1 MTIILLVESYIIS
14 IYNTSM
20 EDFYESYCTGILFC
34 KGVRNMKEEI
44 ITAIC
49 ALLAAVIT
57 YVIKITVN
65 YLKARISEL
74 KTNEAVKDKEMA
86 LLGLDTAE
94 RAIKIAA
101 EATVGKLEEIIAK
114 ELREKIK
121 NGEANKDELYALAGE
136 AYNEIIA
143 TIRPELLKELSK
155 SLQDVDLYIK
165 NQIEQQLL
173 LLKSKL
179 YGGTVN
185 E

>member
-1 MTIILLVESYIIS
+1 
-14 IYNTSM
+14 
-20 EDFYESYCTGILFC
+20 
-34 KGVRNMKEEI
+34 MKEEI

-49 ALLAAVIT
+49 ALFVAVMT

-65 YLKARISEL
+65 YLKAQIAEL
-74 KTNEAVKDKEMA
+74 KTTEAVKDKELA

-94 RAIKIAA
+94 KAIRIAA

-136 AYNEIIA
+136 AYNEIIS
-143 TIRPELLKELSK
+143 TIKPELLKELSN

-165 NQIEQQLL
+165 NQIENQLL

-179 YGGTVN
+179 YGGAAH